1 MVASRIEQSEE
12 MHYLSW
18 LRTIIFGQWGLLG
31 ISACRLAV
39 CHKGCKTG
47 WSTYSSPILR
57 TSKSPQP
64 VPTSSSFI
72 SSVLFTTVAP
82 HARAILLLS
91 DLRVRLNTLIPK
103 QSRKRSRYQK
113 KRHKQHDQ
121 WQCLYDIQQ
130 WEVLAMTRN
139 SSGATSWPHS
149 SALHSSTVNNLGLSP
164 DEPLVMPAHL
174 MRYIPP

>member
-113 KRHKQHDQ
+113 KRPIGINNVTSDNAFMTFNNERFWLWPGTALELPLGHIHQP
-121 WQCLYDIQQ
+121 YT
-130 WEVLAMTRN
+130 LAQLT
-139 SSGATSWPHS
+139 T
-149 SALHSSTVNNLGLSP
+149 
-164 DEPLVMPAHL
+164 
-174 MRYIPP
+174 